1 MSIADTISRVSQ
13 LQAAFAYI
21 ANPTPSVAATTT
33 TASGGASG
41 AATGTAFAQALTAA
55 QDSAATADPA
65 SAGLSGAGLSGAG
78 LSGAD
83 LASAGLTSA
92 VADSGLSGAASVTGP
107 AMTELEKLAAA
118 APQLTVDAGSA
129 TGQAVAD
136 DARKYLG
143 VPYVWGGTDPATGLD
158 CSGLVQRVFKDLG
171 VDVPRLVYQQSKAGT
186 SIPSLSQAKPGD
198 LLIMNGFDHIGIY
211 MGNNQYLHAPYPGQN
226 VQIAEL
232 PAGFTPDKIVRV
244 VPATA
249 GASMAPAATQSA
261 VTDLLSSLQAS
272 LATGGAATPPS
283 ASLLGGLGGSFSA
296 GGAL

>member
-1 MSIADTISRVSQ
+1 MSIADTINRVSQ

-21 ANPTPSVAATTT
+21 ANPAPAIAASTSA
-33 TASGGASG
+33 ASSGSSG
-41 AATGTAFAQALTAA
+41 AKAATAFAQALSAA
-55 QDSAATADPA
+55 QDTAGATGTDA
-65 SAGLSGAGLSGAG
+65 
-78 LSGAD
+78 
-83 LASAGLTSA
+83 TVA
-92 VADSGLSGAASVTGP
+92 VTDSGLSGAASVTGP
-107 AMTELEKLAAA
+107 AMTELERLAAA
-118 APQLTVDAGSA
+118 APQLTVDPGNA

-158 CSGLVQRVFKDLG
+158 CSGLVQRVFKDVG

-232 PAGFTPDKIVRV
+232 PAGFKPDKIVRV
-244 VPATA
+244 VPATT
-249 GASMAPAATQSA
+249 GASVTPAASQPA
-261 VTDLLSSLQAS
+261 VNDLLTNLQAS
-272 LATGGAATPPS
+272 LATGAGAA
-283 ASLLGGLGGSFSA
+283 L
-296 GGAL
+296 